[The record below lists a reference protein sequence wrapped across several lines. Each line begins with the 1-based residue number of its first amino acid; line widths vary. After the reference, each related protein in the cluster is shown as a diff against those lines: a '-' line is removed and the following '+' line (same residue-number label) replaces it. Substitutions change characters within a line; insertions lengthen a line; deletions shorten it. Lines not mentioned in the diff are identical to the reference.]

1 MAPWTPLWL
10 CHCLPPAEVGQ
21 VVSIK
26 ARAQWLLACSSPVC
40 RGMHPCPPS
49 PSTALVC
56 LGPCSDTR
64 MQMAQR
70 EALEC
75 LSTCSRRVLG
85 YVLSLSTRQEIHLI
99 TCEAEDWVWGVD
111 REGLCS
117 REGALPCKTLQFFLL
132 CLTFSSP
139 SPSCPLR
146 LTFPFDVSTRCP
158 SLSPLGPPSFHFLP
172 FYAYCF
178 FFPGLHL
185 PSLCPPVSLSPSTI
199 CVILSYVKLHF
210 QSDLVSHFFLSLLSE
225 PYLFFPIHL
234 SFYIFCL
241 EHRGH

>member
-1 MAPWTPLWL
+1 M
-10 CHCLPPAEVGQ
+10 C
-21 VVSIK
+21 
-26 ARAQWLLACSSPVC
+26 
-40 RGMHPCPPS
+40 PCPPS

-70 EALEC
+70 AALEC
-75 LSTCSRRVLG
+75 LSTRSRRVLG
-85 YVLSLSTRQEIHLI
+85 HVLSLSTRQEIHLI

-132 CLTFSSP
+132 CLAFSSH

-146 LTFPFDVSTRCP
+146 LTFLFAVSTRCP

-178 FFPGLHL
+178 FFPGLHRS
-185 PSLCPPVSLSPSTI
+185 SLCPPVSLSPSTI
-199 CVILSYVKLHF
+199 CVILSLLCEASFSVRTCLSLFSLSSLRALPVFSIHLPF
-210 QSDLVSHFFLSLLSE
+210 FFLLGAQRSLESSTSRWQPALYVCCSV
-225 PYLFFPIHL
+225 
-234 SFYIFCL
+234 
-241 EHRGH
+241 